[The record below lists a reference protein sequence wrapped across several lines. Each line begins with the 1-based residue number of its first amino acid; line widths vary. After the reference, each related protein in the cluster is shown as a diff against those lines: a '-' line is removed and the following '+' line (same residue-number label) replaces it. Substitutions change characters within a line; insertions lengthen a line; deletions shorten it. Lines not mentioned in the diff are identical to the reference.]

1 MEGYLQLLI
10 YSGYKFPFKKA
21 VAVTLQALTRYKYML
36 NRARLLEDSPKYM
49 SLYREAWYMS
59 KKRKLAMYVEGMVF
73 FKEADM
79 KDKYRN
85 NWKKHYQSI
94 LTT

>member
-1 MEGYLQLLI
+1 
-10 YSGYKFPFKKA
+10 
-21 VAVTLQALTRYKYML
+21 ML

-59 KKRKLAMYVEGMVF
+59 IKRKLAKYVEGMVF

-79 KDKYRN
+79 KDKYRIIGRN
-85 NWKKHYQSI
+85 IISQS
-94 LTT
+94 